1 MLRCFQIST
10 NNEHPL
16 LVSVPLNERPSHWSG
31 PAGPASCSSLPWAA
45 PRLPHC
51 TALHFWGRRALYP
64 LFLYND
70 CKQADIQSK
79 VKGRSG
85 VTSFLPSLGSSINKA
100 RFNWNWPPR
109 TGSGMP
115 RGPQRREAMGALRA
129 HSAAH
134 GGTRPRAVPGS
145 R

>member
-1 MLRCFQIST
+1 MLRCFQISA

-45 PRLPHC
+45 PRLSHC
-51 TALHFWGRRALYP
+51 TAFPGAPGLIFSVSV
-64 LFLYND
+64 ND
-70 CKQADIQSK
+70 CKQADIQFK

-85 VTSFLPSLGSSINKA
+85 VTSFLRSLGSSIDKA
-100 RFNWNWPPR
+100 RFNWSWPPR
-109 TGSGMP
+109 TGSGIP
-115 RGPQRREAMGALRA
+115 RGPQRCEAMGSLTA

-134 GGTRPRAVPGS
+134 GGTGPRAGLTLT
-145 R
+145 